1 MKTKKLT
8 YMALMIGYSLILYIL
23 ESYMP
28 NPLIAIFPGAKLG
41 LTNIITLT
49 CLVIF
54 GLKDT
59 FVILSIRILMSSIFA
74 GPISYLMFSIAGGYL
89 SLLLMVI
96 ALKFKG
102 FSLIGVSVIG
112 AIGHNIGQLIVAS
125 LIIDNTMIFG
135 YLPYMLIASVITGIF
150 VGVTSKYM
158 VNKMPYISKT
168 FVDITGKTL
177 LKYK

>member
-59 FVILSIRILMSSIFA
+59 FIILSIRILMSSIFA

-96 ALKFKG
+96 ALKFRG
-102 FSLIGVSVIG
+102 FSLIGVSIIG

-135 YLPYMLIASVITGIF
+135 YLPYMLIASVITGVF
-150 VGVTSKYM
+150 VGITSKYM
-158 VNKMPYISKT
+158 VNKMTYISKT